1 VYPSG
6 FLLGACFWRRLALIV
21 ALCLVLAG
29 GAGAIPVNP
38 ATFNKPAPSG
48 SSTGG
53 SCPGNYFKLTPK
65 GGNSF
70 LLTYYE
76 NGTAKKTF
84 DIVSGHKGKVPTEA
98 SGDKEGSNNP
108 IPQGV
113 FSIGTPEAV
122 RPSDPIG
129 ELGPTWISIDTKGYG
144 GRSAIGFH
152 ADADG
157 DGQSRGCVTLKN
169 KGDIGDIANLVNGGA
184 RTIIVDHGL
193 KENPVAGVCSPDGT
207 SSETS
212 SDASEDKV
220 KSIAE
225 IRNGLAKSCFGG
237 PVIAFGFAV
246 PMIFG
251 EKLHETF
258 APYVS
263 GILMIVFAIWAYLK
277 VGSALLPF
285 GPKDKA
291 AALFN
296 AIGVRFFV
304 VLGVAVLLLAP
315 KTGYGVYRDYIITPI
330 LSAGTTIVEK
340 MYDIGIETNPTLA
353 KFAKEDGACTPTPI
367 KGLDAKLT
375 ALKDNLEC
383 KVCMIQRAYSYPWSY
398 GLFQVGNGKIFT
410 GLLLM
415 LVGIAPF
422 LMFLFTVADVFM
434 VRIGYVSC
442 TLSAYAAAGCFP
454 ASRKYAITGLKSLSD
469 GAMVLVTSMIAAML
483 SISMLT
489 TVIENLD
496 KGGQADFAGTGAGS
510 IATGTA
516 TPADT
521 GGGVGSG
528 VGSGSS
534 PAGTTTAPKPPVTKP
549 NNPAPTTPGGG
560 ATQASNFQTPTTTYA
575 TGPMGASTPNATYA
589 SWYRNTYLQQSPP
602 KNTGFDTFGE
612 RNLSGSTLGDVPVV
626 NPFMD
631 NKTPTSGKGHPQNF
645 GAWTSFRKH
654 QDGSPRQHLGQDFDC
669 PLNHPLRTMTEAR
682 VIFHRDGEFIY
693 RVRNRSQ
700 DTMVTVRYLHLR
712 VFKPIPVNTVI
723 TPATFVG
730 YCFDVGAGGTGAN
743 AHLHLEIE
751 ICDNLSSSES
761 LARMRAKYP
770 ASLVSGAGGIPFLPG
785 STFGGS
791 TGRNC
796 YLMHPNIFV
805 KGAMS
810 FTGTE
815 AAGFSAVATNFKN
828 FGILDVGFLLVVVM
842 CIVSL
847 QILKQAQR
855 FTSGQGMGVF
865 MKALGQ
871 MITGVIQTLGAMVG
885 VGAKAAEMAAPVAVW
900 AGGMAAGAAGQILQS
915 TGLDKAVNRAAEGVQ
930 GAMNNV
936 TQGLS
941 GVMGNIG
948 SGISGFV
955 QQSVQAVQALPI
967 TQRAMEFQQ
976 GMRDLA
982 AGIASS
988 DFAQGIARVVMPGV
1002 AVLTFAT
1009 KNIAMPVAG
1018 FVGREVLL
1026 PTAGA
1031 AVQQGA
1037 AFAFN
1042 TLTDDMFKDV
1052 NFAGELQNAR
1062 ENLAK
1067 APLSEAPARDAT
1079 PAVEQQAGLV
1089 RVQNTGDL
1097 TRTGERQSGPS
1108 DWEVLGVREG
1118 ATLEEMR
1125 AALREKGKA
1134 LHPDINPNGGEFRE
1148 VTAAFERLKSR
1159 DDVQGAAP
1167 QGDTTRQLTGT
1178 TVAPMPRGETGGGRA
1193 AEDFTP
1199 QPRQSVERGYQ
1210 GPDSSAFEFEGTE
1223 SSASEDTGDDTPSAR
1238 QDNATNRGAVKDTRA
1253 EKERERIQEAK
1264 ESEAKKAAEE
1274 REKALKEKREEE
1286 EERRAQKEKQ
1296 EKELRAKREKEEKEA
1311 KAKKEKEQQAEL
1323 ARRIEEVKDKENRAV
1338 LNRRIEELRKEELR
1352 KKEQNLT
1359 PTGPKSR
1366 K

>member
-1 VYPSG
+1 MNFGLSVYPFG
-6 FLLGACFWRRLALIV
+6 FVLGVCFWRRLALIV
-21 ALCLVLAG
+21 GLCLVLAG
-29 GAGAIPVNP
+29 GAGAVPVNP
-38 ATFNKPAPSG
+38 ADFNKPAPSG
-48 SSTGG
+48 SVGGTG
-53 SCPGNYFKLTPK
+53 SAPAPSSPSAPSYGN
-65 GGNSF
+65 
-70 LLTYYE
+70 
-76 NGTAKKTF
+76 
-84 DIVSGHKGKVPTEA
+84 
-98 SGDKEGSNNP
+98 
-108 IPQGV
+108 
-113 FSIGTPEAV
+113 
-122 RPSDPIG
+122 
-129 ELGPTWISIDTKGYG
+129 
-144 GRSAIGFH
+144 
-152 ADADG
+152 DG
-157 DGQSRGCVTLKN
+157 DGSGAA
-169 KGDIGDIANLVNGGA
+169 ANGA
-184 RTIIVDHGL
+184 QD
-193 KENPVAGVCSPDGT
+193 AS
-207 SSETS
+207 
-212 SDASEDKV
+212 ASEDKV

-375 ALKDNLEC
+375 ALKDDLEC

-410 GLLLM
+410 GLVLM

-469 GAMVLVTSMIAAML
+469 GAMVLITSMIAAMI

-496 KGGQADFAGTGAGS
+496 KGGQGDFAGTGTTATPGS

-521 GGGVGSG
+521 GGT
-528 VGSGSS
+528 GSS
-534 PAGTTTAPKPPVTKP
+534 PAGTNTAPKAPVTKP
-549 NNPAPTTPGGG
+549 NSPAPATPGGM

-575 TGPMGASTPNATYA
+575 TGPMGDGTPNATYA

-602 KNTGFDTFGE
+602 QNTGFDTFRE
-612 RNLSGSTLGDVPVV
+612 TPLAGSTLGDVSVV
-626 NPFMD
+626 CPMVDSNNQCVPL
-631 NKTPTSGKGHPQNF
+631 TSGMGRPQEF
-645 GAWTSFRKH
+645 GLFTRDYGTRIHA
-654 QDGSPRQHLGQDFDC
+654 GQDYDC
-669 PLNHPLRTMTEAR
+669 PQDYALRPMTQCEVKYHTSGSFICNVLNN
-682 VIFHRDGEFIY
+682 G
-693 RVRNRSQ
+693 Q
-700 DTMVTVRYLHLR
+700 KTMVTFHYVHLLAPR
-712 VFKPIPVNTVI
+712 PFPVNTVI
-723 TPATFVG
+723 DPSKLVG
-730 YCFDVGAGGTGAN
+730 YCSKVN
-743 AHLHLEIE
+743 ATAEHLHLEIE
-751 ICDNLSSSES
+751 ICDNLSYSES
-761 LARMRAKYP
+761 LARMQAKYP
-770 ASLVSGAGGIPFLPG
+770 ASGVSGGVPFITGGLRY
-785 STFGGS
+785 GGS

-796 YLMHPNIFV
+796 YLVHPNFFV

-815 AAGFSAVATNFKN
+815 AAGYSAVATNFKN
-828 FGILDVGFLLVVVM
+828 FGILDVGFLLVVVI

-885 VGAKAAEMAAPVAVW
+885 VGAKAAEMAAPL
-900 AGGMAAGAAGQILQS
+900 AGSAMGAAAAAAGQILER
-915 TGLDKAVNRAAEGVQ
+915 TGLDKVVNRAAEGLQ

-941 GVMGNIG
+941 GVMDNIG

-955 QQSVQAVQALPI
+955 QQSVQAVQTLPI
-967 TQRAMEFQQ
+967 TQRVMEFQQ

-1002 AVLTFAT
+1002 AAITFVAG
-1009 KNIAMPVAG
+1009 NVVMPVAG
-1018 FVGREVLL
+1018 FVGREILL
-1026 PTAGA
+1026 PTAGKAVQVAGA
-1031 AVQQGA
+1031 AV
-1037 AFAFN
+1037 FN

-1067 APLSEAPARDAT
+1067 APLSEAPARDAAAPAARQEAGVLVKADTSDLNRTTASQDRLNDAYRTVGVT
-1079 PAVEQQAGLV
+1079 PGASLDEVRAAYRAQAVAMHPDANRNLSAAEQQGL
-1089 RVQNTGDL
+1089 Q
-1097 TRTGERQSGPS
+1097 ERFK
-1108 DWEVLGVREG
+1108 E
-1118 ATLEEMR
+1118 
-1125 AALREKGKA
+1125 
-1134 LHPDINPNGGEFRE
+1134 I
-1148 VTAAFERLKSR
+1148 TAAYNAVKDNITSRAQDAPSSSAGEERLLS
-1159 DDVQGAAP
+1159 
-1167 QGDTTRQLTGT
+1167 GT

-1193 AEDFTP
+1193 AEDSS
-1199 QPRQSVERGYQ
+1199 RRDSVAKAREALGDYGGGGSYSGGYESRFREED
-1210 GPDSSAFEFEGTE
+1210 PEEADNEPTSNE
-1223 SSASEDTGDDTPSAR
+1223 SSSNTKPKTEGPANNIVSAR
-1238 QDNATNRGAVKDTRA
+1238 GLRDNNKKPDLRQEGMKRAASVAGDGVSANEIIAMVGPYADEGAMRK
-1253 EKERERIQEAK
+1253 
-1264 ESEAKKAAEE
+1264 
-1274 REKALKEKREEE
+1274 
-1286 EERRAQKEKQ
+1286 
-1296 EKELRAKREKEEKEA
+1296 A
-1311 KAKKEKEQQAEL
+1311 KADIISKRTMQ
-1323 ARRIEEVKDKENRAV
+1323 
-1338 LNRRIEELRKEELR
+1338 
-1352 KKEQNLT
+1352 T
-1359 PTGPKSR
+1359 SR

>member
-1 VYPSG
+1 MTLCESFDSDHMNFGLSVYPFG
-6 FLLGACFWRRLALIV
+6 FVLGVCFWRRLALIV
-21 ALCLVLAG
+21 GLCLVLAG

-38 ATFNKPAPSG
+38 ADFNKPA
-48 SSTGG
+48 
-53 SCPGNYFKLTPK
+53 KATPAA
-65 GGNSF
+65 
-70 LLTYYE
+70 
-76 NGTAKKTF
+76 TAKP
-84 DIVSGHKGKVPTEA
+84 DAA
-98 SGDKEGSNNP
+98 S
-108 IPQGV
+108 
-113 FSIGTPEAV
+113 
-122 RPSDPIG
+122 
-129 ELGPTWISIDTKGYG
+129 DTKP
-144 GRSAIGFH
+144 AE
-152 ADADG
+152 D
-157 DGQSRGCVTLKN
+157 QN
-169 KGDIGDIANLVNGGA
+169 
-184 RTIIVDHGL
+184 
-193 KENPVAGVCSPDGT
+193 PDG
-207 SSETS
+207 E
-212 SDASEDKV
+212 KN
-220 KSIAE
+220 IAE

-246 PMIFG
+246 PFIFG

-285 GPKDKA
+285 GPKDQA
-291 AALFN
+291 ASLFN

-304 VLGVAVLLLAP
+304 VLGVSVFLLAP
-315 KTGYGVYRDYIITPI
+315 TTGYTAYRDYIITPI
-330 LSAGTTIVEK
+330 LSAGTTIVDK
-340 MYDIGIETNPTLA
+340 MYDIGMETNPTLA

-469 GAMVLVTSMIAAML
+469 GAMVLITSMIAAMI

-496 KGGQADFAGTGAGS
+496 KGGQGDFAADVKPLPETPK
-510 IATGTA
+510 A
-516 TPADT
+516 TPLSAPLSP
-521 GGGVGSG
+521 SG
-528 VGSGSS
+528 TV
-534 PAGTTTAPKPPVTKP
+534 PF
-549 NNPAPTTPGGG
+549 
-560 ATQASNFQTPTTTYA
+560 ASNFQTPTTTYA

-602 KNTGFDTFGE
+602 PQNTGFDTFGE
-612 RNLSGSTLGDVPVV
+612 RNLSGSSLGDVPVV

-631 NKTPTSGKGHPQNF
+631 NKTPTSGMGHPQNF

-796 YLMHPNIFV
+796 YLVHPNIFV

-810 FTGTE
+810 FAGTE

-828 FGILDVGFLLVVVM
+828 FGILDVGFLLVVVI

-855 FTSGQGMGVF
+855 FTSGQGMGIF

-885 VGAKAAEMAAPVAVW
+885 VGAKAAEMAAPL
-900 AGGMAAGAAGQILQS
+900 AGSAMGAAAGAAGQILER

-941 GVMGNIG
+941 GVMDNIG

-955 QQSVQAVQALPI
+955 GQSVQAVQTLPI

-1026 PTAGA
+1026 PAAGNVGA
-1031 AVQQGA
+1031 A
-1037 AFAFN
+1037 AFN
-1042 TLTDDMFKDV
+1042 TLTDDMLKDV
-1052 NFAGELQNAR
+1052 NLAGELQNAR

-1067 APLSEAPARDAT
+1067 APLSEAPARDAATRAT
-1079 PAVEQQAGLV
+1079 PAVEQQQGGWV
-1089 RVQNTGDL
+1089 PVENTNPQNDYA
-1097 TRTGERQSGPS
+1097 
-1108 DWEVLGVREG
+1108 VLGVREG

-1125 AALREKGKA
+1125 AALRQKGRE
-1134 LHPDINPNGGEFRE
+1134 LHPDINPNGGDQFRE
-1148 VTAAFERLKSR
+1148 VTAAFGRLKSR
-1159 DDVQGAAP
+1159 GDVQAATP
-1167 QGDTTRQLTGT
+1167 QEITPETTRALSGT
-1178 TVAPMPRGETGGGRA
+1178 TVAPIPRGQTEDSRA
-1193 AEDFTP
+1193 AE
-1199 QPRQSVERGYQ
+1199 
-1210 GPDSSAFEFEGTE
+1210 E
-1223 SSASEDTGDDTPSAR
+1223 SSRRDSVAASREALGDYAGGGSYSGGYESRFREEDQEADNEPTTNESSSNTKPKTEGPANNIVSAR
-1238 QDNATNRGAVKDTRA
+1238 GLSN
-1253 EKERERIQEAK
+1253 
-1264 ESEAKKAAEE
+1264 SAKKPNLRREGEE
-1274 REKALKEKREEE
+1274 RAASIAGDGVSAHEII
-1286 EERRAQKEKQ
+1286 
-1296 EKELRAKREKEEKEA
+1296 AKVGYEA
-1311 KAKKEKEQQAEL
+1311 STAAMEAAKKQIMSERTMQA
-1323 ARRIEEVKDKENRAV
+1323 
-1338 LNRRIEELRKEELR
+1338 
-1352 KKEQNLT
+1352 
-1359 PTGPKSR
+1359 SR

>member
-1 VYPSG
+1 MNFGLSVYPFG
-6 FLLGACFWRRLALIV
+6 FVLGVCFWRRLALIV
-21 ALCLVLAG
+21 GLCLVLAG

-38 ATFNKPAPSG
+38 ADFNKPAPSG
-48 SSTGG
+48 SVGGTG
-53 SCPGNYFKLTPK
+53 SAPAPSSPSAPSYGN
-65 GGNSF
+65 
-70 LLTYYE
+70 
-76 NGTAKKTF
+76 
-84 DIVSGHKGKVPTEA
+84 
-98 SGDKEGSNNP
+98 
-108 IPQGV
+108 
-113 FSIGTPEAV
+113 
-122 RPSDPIG
+122 
-129 ELGPTWISIDTKGYG
+129 
-144 GRSAIGFH
+144 
-152 ADADG
+152 DG
-157 DGQSRGCVTLKN
+157 DGSGAA
-169 KGDIGDIANLVNGGA
+169 ANGA
-184 RTIIVDHGL
+184 QD
-193 KENPVAGVCSPDGT
+193 AS
-207 SSETS
+207 
-212 SDASEDKV
+212 ASEDKV

-246 PMIFG
+246 PFIFG

-285 GPKDKA
+285 GPKDQA
-291 AALFN
+291 ASLFN

-304 VLGVAVLLLAP
+304 VLGVAVFLLAP
-315 KTGYGVYRDYIITPI
+315 TTGYTAYRDYIITPI
-330 LSAGTTIVEK
+330 LSAGTTIVDK
-340 MYDIGIETNPTLA
+340 MYDIGMETNPTLA

-367 KGLDAKLT
+367 KGLDPKLT
-375 ALKDNLEC
+375 SIKDDLEC

-469 GAMVLVTSMIAAML
+469 GAMVLITSMIAAMI

-496 KGGQADFAGTGAGS
+496 KGGQGDFAGTVAATPGS

-521 GGGVGSG
+521 GGT
-528 VGSGSS
+528 GSS
-534 PAGTTTAPKPPVTKP
+534 PAGTNTAPKAPVTKP
-549 NNPAPTTPGGG
+549 NSPAPATPGGM

-631 NKTPTSGKGHPQNF
+631 NKTPTSGMGHPQNF

-796 YLMHPNIFV
+796 YLVHPNIFV

-828 FGILDVGFLLVVVM
+828 FGILDVGFLLVVVI

-885 VGAKAAEMAAPVAVW
+885 VGAKAAEMAAPL
-900 AGGMAAGAAGQILQS
+900 AGSAMGAAAGAAGQILER

-930 GAMNNV
+930 KTFDNV
-936 TQGLS
+936 TQQLAGTLENAGFNVGSMLS
-941 GVMGNIG
+941 GAQRSLSNTQQEVIERVAEFEQ
-948 SGISGFV
+948 GI
-955 QQSVQAVQALPI
+955 
-967 TQRAMEFQQ
+967 
-976 GMRDLA
+976 RDLA
-982 AGIASS
+982 AGIQSRES
-988 DFAQGIARVVMPGV
+988 VQRVMKMFAPGV

-1009 KNIAMPVAG
+1009 NNF
-1018 FVGREVLL
+1018 FV
-1026 PTAGA
+1026 PTAASAAGNVGA
-1031 AVQQGA
+1031 A
-1037 AFAFN
+1037 AFN
-1042 TLTDDMFKDV
+1042 TLTDDMLKDV
-1052 NFAGELQNAR
+1052 NLAGELQNVR

-1067 APLSEAPARDAT
+1067 APLSEAPARDAATRAT
-1079 PAVEQQAGLV
+1079 PAVEQQQGGWV
-1089 RVQNTGDL
+1089 PVENTNPQNDYA
-1097 TRTGERQSGPS
+1097 
-1108 DWEVLGVREG
+1108 VLGVREG

-1125 AALREKGKA
+1125 AALRQKGRE
-1134 LHPDINPNGGEFRE
+1134 LHPDINPNGGDQFRE
-1148 VTAAFERLKSR
+1148 VTAAFGRLNR
-1159 DDVQGAAP
+1159 GDVQETAP
-1167 QGDTTRQLTGT
+1167 QEITPETTRALSGT
-1178 TVAPMPRGETGGGRA
+1178 TVAPIPRGQTEDSRA
-1193 AEDFTP
+1193 AE
-1199 QPRQSVERGYQ
+1199 
-1210 GPDSSAFEFEGTE
+1210 E
-1223 SSASEDTGDDTPSAR
+1223 SSRRDSVAASREALENDRKSLEADYNYPSYQKDGDNADSDEAADTPSFDSRPKEKTEDPRSSVSPAR
-1238 QDNATNRGAVKDTRA
+1238 STSENKKESPA
-1253 EKERERIQEAK
+1253 EKERKARQRAASVAGDGVSANDILASTGIDATEA
-1264 ESEAKKAAEE
+1264 EMRAAKNNIIRFKRAA
-1274 REKALKEKREEE
+1274 
-1286 EERRAQKEKQ
+1286 
-1296 EKELRAKREKEEKEA
+1296 
-1311 KAKKEKEQQAEL
+1311 
-1323 ARRIEEVKDKENRAV
+1323 
-1338 LNRRIEELRKEELR
+1338 
-1352 KKEQNLT
+1352 T
-1359 PTGPKSR
+1359 PTPTSPKSR
-1366 K
+1366 R

>member
-1 VYPSG
+1 
-6 FLLGACFWRRLALIV
+6 LALIV
-21 ALCLVLAG
+21 GLCLVLAG

-38 ATFNKPAPSG
+38 ETFNKPAPSG
-48 SSTGG
+48 SSTAG

-84 DIVSGHKGKVPTEA
+84 DIVSGHKGKVPIEA

-152 ADADG
+152 EDADD

-169 KGDIGDIANLVNGGA
+169 KGDIGEIANLVNGGA

-212 SDASEDKV
+212 SAASEDKV

-375 ALKDNLEC
+375 ALKDDLEC

-410 GLLLM
+410 GLVLM

-496 KGGQADFAGTGAGS
+496 KGGQGDFAGTGAGS

-516 TPADT
+516 TAGET

-528 VGSGSS
+528 GGTGSS
-534 PAGTTTAPKPPVTKP
+534 PAGTTTAPKAPVTNP
-549 NNPAPTTPGGG
+549 NSPAPTTPGGM
-560 ATQASNFQTPTTTYA
+560 ATQASNVQTPTTTYA
-575 TGPMGASTPNATYA
+575 TGRLGDGTPNLTYA
-589 SWYRNTYLQQSPP
+589 SWYRETYLRQSPP
-602 KNTGFDTFGE
+602 PQNTGFDTFGE
-612 RNLSGSTLGDVPVV
+612 RALSGASLGGISIV
-626 NPFMD
+626 NPFVN
-631 NKTPTSGKGHPQNF
+631 NKPLTSNAGPRQTFGLNTRWYGRHAGQDYDCPSYNPQNDHLLRPM
-645 GAWTSFRKH
+645 TS
-654 QDGSPRQHLGQDFDC
+654 C
-669 PLNHPLRTMTEAR
+669 R
-682 VIFHRDGEFIY
+682 VIVHQNGYFTC
-693 RVRNRSQ
+693 RVMNGSQ
-700 DTMVTVRYLHLR
+700 DTTVTFSYLHL
-712 VFKPIPVNTVI
+712 VVPKPLPVNMI
-723 TPATFVG
+723 TGPSQIVG
-730 YCFDVGAGGTGAN
+730 YCYDINSGDTGAN

-761 LARMRAKYP
+761 LARMQAKYP
-770 ASLVSGAGGIPFLPG
+770 ASLTPGTIPFRPGQLSKGGGAG
-785 STFGGS
+785 
-791 TGRNC
+791 GRNC
-796 YLMHPNIFV
+796 YLVHPDIFV

-828 FGILDVGFLLVVVM
+828 FGILDVGFLLVVVI

-847 QILKQAQR
+847 QISKQAQK
-855 FTSGQGMGVF
+855 FTSGQGMGIF

-885 VGAKAAEMAAPVAVW
+885 VGMKAAEMAAAPVGWV
-900 AGGMAAGAAGQILQS
+900 GGMAAGAAGQIMER
-915 TGLDKAVNRAAEGVQ
+915 TGFDKVVNRAAEGLQ

-941 GVMGNIG
+941 GVMNNIG

-955 QQSVQAVQALPI
+955 GQSVQAVQALPI

-1018 FVGREVLL
+1018 FVGREMLL
-1026 PTAGA
+1026 PAAGA

-1042 TLTDDMFKDV
+1042 TLTDDIFKDV
-1052 NFAGELQNAR
+1052 NLAGEL
-1062 ENLAK
+1062 ENLREATAK
-1067 APLSEAPARDAT
+1067 APLSEAPAARQEAGVLVKADTSDLNRTTASQDRLNDAYRTVGVT
-1079 PAVEQQAGLV
+1079 PGASLDEVRAAYRAQAVAMHPDANRNLSAAEQQGL
-1089 RVQNTGDL
+1089 Q
-1097 TRTGERQSGPS
+1097 ERFK
-1108 DWEVLGVREG
+1108 E
-1118 ATLEEMR
+1118 
-1125 AALREKGKA
+1125 
-1134 LHPDINPNGGEFRE
+1134 I
-1148 VTAAFERLKSR
+1148 TAAYNAVKDNIISR
-1159 DDVQGAAP
+1159 EP
-1167 QGDTTRQLTGT
+1167 QGQDTPSSSAGEGRLLSGT
-1178 TVAPMPRGETGGGRA
+1178 TVAPIPRGETGGGRA
-1193 AEDFTP
+1193 A
-1199 QPRQSVERGYQ
+1199 Q
-1210 GPDSSAFEFEGTE
+1210 DSSRRDSVAASREALGDYAGGGSHSGGYESRFREEDQEAADNEPTTNE
-1223 SSASEDTGDDTPSAR
+1223 SSSHTKPKTEGPANNIVSAR
-1238 QDNATNRGAVKDTRA
+1238 GLRDNNKKPDLRQEGMKRAASVAGDGVSAHEIIAMVGYEADEGAMRK
-1253 EKERERIQEAK
+1253 
-1264 ESEAKKAAEE
+1264 
-1274 REKALKEKREEE
+1274 
-1286 EERRAQKEKQ
+1286 
-1296 EKELRAKREKEEKEA
+1296 A
-1311 KAKKEKEQQAEL
+1311 KADIISKRTMQ
-1323 ARRIEEVKDKENRAV
+1323 
-1338 LNRRIEELRKEELR
+1338 
-1352 KKEQNLT
+1352 T
-1359 PTGPKSR
+1359 SR

>member
-1 VYPSG
+1 M
-6 FLLGACFWRRLALIV
+6 
-21 ALCLVLAG
+21 
-29 GAGAIPVNP
+29 
-38 ATFNKPAPSG
+38 
-48 SSTGG
+48 
-53 SCPGNYFKLTPK
+53 
-65 GGNSF
+65 
-70 LLTYYE
+70 LTYYE

-84 DIVSGHKGKVPTEA
+84 DIVSGHKGKVPIEA
-98 SGDKEGSNNP
+98 SKDEGGSNNP

-122 RPSDPIG
+122 KPPDDPK
-129 ELGPTWISIDTKGYG
+129 ERDPLGRTWISIDTKGYG
-144 GRSAIGFH
+144 GRSYIGFH
-152 ADADG
+152 ADEDG
-157 DGQSRGCVTLKN
+157 DGQSQGCVTLKN

-212 SDASEDKV
+212 SAASEDKV

-285 GPKDKA
+285 GPKDQA
-291 AALFN
+291 ASLFN

-304 VLGVAVLLLAP
+304 VLGVAVFLLAP
-315 KTGYGVYRDYIITPI
+315 TTGYTAYRDYIVTPI
-330 LSAGTTIVEK
+330 LSAGTTIVDK
-340 MYDIGIETNPTLA
+340 MYDIGMETNPTLA

-469 GAMVLVTSMIAAML
+469 GAMVLITSMIAAMI

-496 KGGQADFAGTGAGS
+496 KGGQGDFAGTGTTATPGS

-521 GGGVGSG
+521 VKPQTPFETPKAPKSIPGAPIPGSG
-528 VGSGSS
+528 GIDLR
-534 PAGTTTAPKPPVTKP
+534 
-549 NNPAPTTPGGG
+549 
-560 ATQASNFQTPTTTYA
+560 ASNFQTPTTTYA
-575 TGPMGASTPNATYA
+575 TGPMGDGTPNGTYA

-612 RNLSGSTLGDVPVV
+612 RALSGSSLGGITLKSPFLGGKSNPVTSPFGLCPGHSNPIHAGLDLGCAMGDPL
-626 NPFMD
+626 
-631 NKTPTSGKGHPQNF
+631 TPMAPCQVIYAGPAGGYGF
-645 GAWTSFRKH
+645 V
-654 QDGSPRQHLGQDFDC
+654 FDC
-669 PLNHPLRTMTEAR
+669 RIMNGSTPSNVVFSYGHLTINSGITQGMIVNSGQ
-682 VIFHRDGEFIY
+682 VIG
-693 RVRNRSQ
+693 
-700 DTMVTVRYLHLR
+700 TC
-712 VFKPIPVNTVI
+712 NTHG
-723 TPATFVG
+723 FS
-730 YCFDVGAGGTGAN
+730 TGP
-743 AHLHLEIE
+743 HLHLEIVVDSPD
-751 ICDNLSSSES
+751 IPKLYPGNGALSCHSSSRPVGHV
-761 LARMRAKYP
+761 AA
-770 ASLVSGAGGIPFLPG
+770 ASSQF
-785 STFGGS
+785 
-791 TGRNC
+791 GRNA
-796 YLMHPNIFV
+796 YYVNPEPLLA
-805 KGAMS
+805 GAMS
-810 FTGTE
+810 LQGVE

-828 FGILDVGFLLVVVM
+828 FGVTQEGWMVIIII
-842 CIVSL
+842 CIITVL
-847 QILKQAQR
+847 IARMAQR
-855 FTSGQGMGVF
+855 FTSGQGMGIF

-885 VGAKAAEMAAPVAVW
+885 VGAKAAEALAPVGGMV
-900 AGGMAAGAAGQILQS
+900 GGMAAGAAGQILQS

-941 GVMGNIG
+941 GVMDNIG

-955 QQSVQAVQALPI
+955 QQSVQAVQTLPI

-982 AGIASS
+982 AGMASS

-1009 KNIAMPVAG
+1009 KNVALPVAG
-1018 FVGREVLL
+1018 FVGREILL
-1026 PTAGA
+1026 PA
-1031 AVQQGA
+1031 AVDA
-1037 AFAFN
+1037 AAKIATIAGRNVFDPN
-1042 TLTDDMFKDV
+1042 DDLGLSDV
-1052 NFAGELQNAR
+1052 NLAGELQNAR

-1067 APLSEAPARDAT
+1067 APLSEAPARDAATRAT
-1079 PAVEQQAGLV
+1079 PAVEQQQGGWV
-1089 RVQNTGDL
+1089 PVENTNPQNDYA
-1097 TRTGERQSGPS
+1097 
-1108 DWEVLGVREG
+1108 VLGVREG

-1125 AALREKGKA
+1125 AALRQKGRE
-1134 LHPDINPNGGEFRE
+1134 LHPDINPNGGDQFRE
-1148 VTAAFERLKSR
+1148 VTAAFGRLKSR
-1159 DDVQGAAP
+1159 GDVQAATP
-1167 QGDTTRQLTGT
+1167 QEITPETTRALSGT
-1178 TVAPMPRGETGGGRA
+1178 TFAPIPRGQTEDSRA
-1193 AEDFTP
+1193 AEESSRRESVAASREALGDYAGGGSYSGGYESRFREEDPEEADNEPTTNESSSNTKP
-1199 QPRQSVERGYQ
+1199 KTEGPANNIVSARGLRDNNKKPDPRQEGMKRAASVAGD
-1210 GPDSSAFEFEGTE
+1210 GVSANEILAETGIDATE
-1223 SSASEDTGDDTPSAR
+1223 AEMRAAKNNIVRLKRAATP
-1238 QDNATNRGAVKDTRA
+1238 
-1253 EKERERIQEAK
+1253 
-1264 ESEAKKAAEE
+1264 
-1274 REKALKEKREEE
+1274 
-1286 EERRAQKEKQ
+1286 
-1296 EKELRAKREKEEKEA
+1296 
-1311 KAKKEKEQQAEL
+1311 
-1323 ARRIEEVKDKENRAV
+1323 
-1338 LNRRIEELRKEELR
+1338 
-1352 KKEQNLT
+1352 T

-1366 K
+1366 R

>member
-1 VYPSG
+1 MTLCESFDSDHMNFGLSVYPFG
-6 FLLGACFWRRLALIV
+6 FVLGVCFWRRLALIV
-21 ALCLVLAG
+21 GLCFVLAG
-29 GAGAIPVNP
+29 GAGAVPVNP
-38 ATFNKPAPSG
+38 ADFNKPAPSG
-48 SSTGG
+48 SVGG
-53 SCPGNYFKLTPK
+53 AGSAPAPSSPSAPSYGN
-65 GGNSF
+65 
-70 LLTYYE
+70 
-76 NGTAKKTF
+76 
-84 DIVSGHKGKVPTEA
+84 
-98 SGDKEGSNNP
+98 
-108 IPQGV
+108 
-113 FSIGTPEAV
+113 
-122 RPSDPIG
+122 
-129 ELGPTWISIDTKGYG
+129 
-144 GRSAIGFH
+144 
-152 ADADG
+152 DG
-157 DGQSRGCVTLKN
+157 DGSGAA
-169 KGDIGDIANLVNGGA
+169 ANGA
-184 RTIIVDHGL
+184 QD
-193 KENPVAGVCSPDGT
+193 AS
-207 SSETS
+207 
-212 SDASEDKV
+212 ASEDKV

-246 PMIFG
+246 PFIFG

-285 GPKDKA
+285 GPKDQA
-291 AALFN
+291 ASLFN

-304 VLGVAVLLLAP
+304 VLGVAVFLLAP
-315 KTGYGVYRDYIITPI
+315 TTGYTAYRDYIITPI
-330 LSAGTTIVEK
+330 LSAGTTIVDK

-375 ALKDNLEC
+375 AIKDDLEC

-469 GAMVLVTSMIAAML
+469 GAMVLITSMIAAMI

-496 KGGQADFAGTGAGS
+496 KGGQGDFAGSGTTATPGS

-521 GGGVGSG
+521 GGT
-528 VGSGSS
+528 GSS
-534 PAGTTTAPKPPVTKP
+534 PAGTNTAPKAPVTKP
-549 NNPAPTTPGGG
+549 NSPAPATPGGM

-631 NKTPTSGKGHPQNF
+631 NKTPTSGMGHPQNF

-828 FGILDVGFLLVVVM
+828 FGILDVGFLLVVVI

-855 FTSGQGMGVF
+855 FTSGQGMGIF

-885 VGAKAAEMAAPVAVW
+885 VGAKAAEMAAPL
-900 AGGMAAGAAGQILQS
+900 AGSAMGAAAGAAGQILER

-930 GAMNNV
+930 KTFDNV
-936 TQGLS
+936 TQQLAGTLENAGFNVGSMLS
-941 GVMGNIG
+941 GAQRSLSNTQQEVIERVAEFEQ
-948 SGISGFV
+948 GI
-955 QQSVQAVQALPI
+955 
-967 TQRAMEFQQ
+967 
-976 GMRDLA
+976 RDLA
-982 AGIASS
+982 AGIQSRES
-988 DFAQGIARVVMPGV
+988 VQRVMKMFAPGV

-1009 KNIAMPVAG
+1009 NNF
-1018 FVGREVLL
+1018 FV
-1026 PTAGA
+1026 PTAASAAGNVGA
-1031 AVQQGA
+1031 A
-1037 AFAFN
+1037 AFN
-1042 TLTDDMFKDV
+1042 TLTDDMLKDV
-1052 NFAGELQNAR
+1052 NLAGELQNVRDA
-1062 ENLAK
+1062 LAK
-1067 APLSEAPARDAT
+1067 APVGEAPARDAT
-1079 PAVEQQAGLV
+1079 PPAVEQQAGLV
-1089 RVQNTGDL
+1089 RVQNTADV
-1097 TRTGERQSGPS
+1097 TTAERQTNPQN
-1108 DWEVLGVREG
+1108 DYAVLGVREG

-1125 AALREKGKA
+1125 AALRQKGRE
-1134 LHPDINPNGGEFRE
+1134 LHPDINPNGGEQFRD

-1159 DDVQGAAP
+1159 GDVQAATP
-1167 QGDTTRQLTGT
+1167 QEITPETTRALSGT
-1178 TVAPMPRGETGGGRA
+1178 TVAPIPRGQTEDSRA
-1193 AEDFTP
+1193 AEDSSRRDSVAASREALGGYAGGGSYGGDYESRFREEDQEADNEPTTNESSSNTKP
-1199 QPRQSVERGYQ
+1199 KTEGPANNIVSARGLRDNNKKPDPRQEGMKRAASVAGD
-1210 GPDSSAFEFEGTE
+1210 GVSANEILAETGIDATE
-1223 SSASEDTGDDTPSAR
+1223 AEM
-1238 QDNATNRGAVKDTRA
+1238 RA
-1253 EKERERIQEAK
+1253 AK
-1264 ESEAKKAAEE
+1264 NNIVRLKRAA
-1274 REKALKEKREEE
+1274 
-1286 EERRAQKEKQ
+1286 
-1296 EKELRAKREKEEKEA
+1296 
-1311 KAKKEKEQQAEL
+1311 
-1323 ARRIEEVKDKENRAV
+1323 
-1338 LNRRIEELRKEELR
+1338 
-1352 KKEQNLT
+1352 T
-1359 PTGPKSR
+1359 PTPTSPKSR
-1366 K
+1366 R

>member
-1 VYPSG
+1 MTLCESFDSDHMNFGLSVYPFG
-6 FLLGACFWRRLALIV
+6 FVLGVCFWRRLALIV
-21 ALCLVLAG
+21 GLCFVLAG
-29 GAGAIPVNP
+29 GAGAVPVNP
-38 ATFNKPAPSG
+38 ADFNKPAPSG
-48 SSTGG
+48 SVGGTG
-53 SCPGNYFKLTPK
+53 SAPAPSSPSAPSYGN
-65 GGNSF
+65 
-70 LLTYYE
+70 
-76 NGTAKKTF
+76 
-84 DIVSGHKGKVPTEA
+84 
-98 SGDKEGSNNP
+98 
-108 IPQGV
+108 
-113 FSIGTPEAV
+113 
-122 RPSDPIG
+122 
-129 ELGPTWISIDTKGYG
+129 
-144 GRSAIGFH
+144 
-152 ADADG
+152 DG
-157 DGQSRGCVTLKN
+157 DGSGAA
-169 KGDIGDIANLVNGGA
+169 ANGA
-184 RTIIVDHGL
+184 QD
-193 KENPVAGVCSPDGT
+193 AS
-207 SSETS
+207 
-212 SDASEDKV
+212 ASEDKV

-246 PMIFG
+246 PFIFG

-285 GPKDKA
+285 GPKDQA
-291 AALFN
+291 ASLFN

-304 VLGVAVLLLAP
+304 VLGVAVFLLAP
-315 KTGYGVYRDYIITPI
+315 TTGYTAYRDYIITPI
-330 LSAGTTIVEK
+330 LSAGTTIVDK
-340 MYDIGIETNPTLA
+340 MYDIGMETNPTLA

-469 GAMVLVTSMIAAML
+469 GAMVLITSMIAAMI

-496 KGGQADFAGTGAGS
+496 KGGQGDFAADVKPSPETPK
-510 IATGTA
+510 A
-516 TPADT
+516 TPLSAPLSP
-521 GGGVGSG
+521 SG
-528 VGSGSS
+528 TV
-534 PAGTTTAPKPPVTKP
+534 PF
-549 NNPAPTTPGGG
+549 
-560 ATQASNFQTPTTTYA
+560 ASNVQTPTTTYA

-602 KNTGFDTFGE
+602 PQNTGFDTFGE
-612 RNLSGSTLGDVPVV
+612 RNLSGSSLGDVPVV

-631 NKTPTSGKGHPQNF
+631 NKTPTSGMGHPQNF

-796 YLMHPNIFV
+796 YLVHPNIFV

-828 FGILDVGFLLVVVM
+828 FGILDVGFLLVVVI

-871 MITGVIQTLGAMVG
+871 MITGVIQALGSMVG
-885 VGAKAAEMAAPVAVW
+885 VGAKAAEMAAPL
-900 AGGMAAGAAGQILQS
+900 AGSAMGAAAAAAGQMMER
-915 TGLDKAVNRAAEGVQ
+915 TGFDKVVNRAAEGVQ

-955 QQSVQAVQALPI
+955 QQSVQAVQNLPI
-967 TQRAMEFQQ
+967 TQRVMEFQQ

-982 AGIASS
+982 AGMASS

-1018 FVGREVLL
+1018 FVGREILL
-1026 PTAGA
+1026 PAAGA
-1031 AVQQGA
+1031 AVQQGV
-1037 AFAFN
+1037 AFAFD
-1042 TLTDDMFKDV
+1042 TLTNNMLEDV

-1067 APLSEAPARDAT
+1067 APLSEAPARDAATRAT
-1079 PAVEQQAGLV
+1079 PAVEQQQGGWV
-1089 RVQNTGDL
+1089 PVENTNPQNDYA
-1097 TRTGERQSGPS
+1097 
-1108 DWEVLGVREG
+1108 VLGVREG

-1125 AALREKGKA
+1125 AALRQKGRE
-1134 LHPDINPNGGEFRE
+1134 LHPDINPNGGDQFRE
-1148 VTAAFERLKSR
+1148 VTAAFGRLKSR
-1159 DDVQGAAP
+1159 GDVQAATP
-1167 QGDTTRQLTGT
+1167 QEITPETTRALSGT
-1178 TVAPMPRGETGGGRA
+1178 TFAPIPRGQTEDSRA
-1193 AEDFTP
+1193 AE
-1199 QPRQSVERGYQ
+1199 
-1210 GPDSSAFEFEGTE
+1210 E
-1223 SSASEDTGDDTPSAR
+1223 SSRRDSVAASREALENDRKSLEADYNYPSYQKDGDNADSDEAADTPSFDSRPKEKTEDPRSSVSSAR
-1238 QDNATNRGAVKDTRA
+1238 STSENKKESPA
-1253 EKERERIQEAK
+1253 EKERKARQRAASVAGDGVSANDILAETGIDATEA
-1264 ESEAKKAAEE
+1264 EMRAAKNNIIRFKRAATP
-1274 REKALKEKREEE
+1274 
-1286 EERRAQKEKQ
+1286 
-1296 EKELRAKREKEEKEA
+1296 
-1311 KAKKEKEQQAEL
+1311 
-1323 ARRIEEVKDKENRAV
+1323 
-1338 LNRRIEELRKEELR
+1338 
-1352 KKEQNLT
+1352 T